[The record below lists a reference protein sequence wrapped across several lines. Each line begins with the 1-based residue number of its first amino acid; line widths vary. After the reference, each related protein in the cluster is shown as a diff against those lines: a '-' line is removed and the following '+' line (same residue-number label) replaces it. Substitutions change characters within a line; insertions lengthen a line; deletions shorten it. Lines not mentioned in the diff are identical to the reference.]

1 MELQRY
7 CSYRFTRIARKSQP
21 FEGAIM
27 RHTAFITYPLLSVSA
42 LLMLAVAPAI
52 CMASEVGEV
61 DDHDSRDRYEKHI
74 ISQPDSRSDSIAS
87 PGTNRASVVQFGG
100 DNHARIAQQNSRREA
115 ANVASIR
122 QSGYANDALIDQ
134 RGNFNDGEIDQ
145 TGHSLDAK
153 LLQRG
158 SGYEAKINQR
168 GANGTVNIQQSGTGH
183 RAITVDQLSR
193 SGSGATATI
202 VTY

>member
-1 MELQRY
+1 
-7 CSYRFTRIARKSQP
+7 
-21 FEGAIM
+21 M
-27 RHTAFITYPLLSVSA
+27 RSPASIIRPLLSASA
-42 LLMLAVAPAI
+42 LLILTAAPAI
-52 CMASEVGEV
+52 SLASEASEVDG
-61 DDHDSRDRYEKHI
+61 DSSRDRYEKHI
-74 ISQPDSRSDSIAS
+74 LFQQESRNDASASI
-87 PGTNRASVVQFGG
+87 GTNRASVVQFGS
-100 DNHARIAQQNSRREA
+100 DNRARIVQQNARREA
-115 ANVASIR
+115 ANMASIR

-134 RGNFNDGEIDQ
+134 RGGFNDGAIDQ

-158 SGYEAKINQR
+158 SGYDAKITQR
-168 GANGTVNIQQSGTGH
+168 GANGAVNIQQSGTGH